1 MVLTA
6 PASGR
11 TPARGWVCP
20 LRKIAALFG
29 APVMAAALS
38 ARVTAAPAMPQAFS
52 GRVLVIYEDGVPVG
66 MTLE

>member
-1 MVLTA
+1 M
-6 PASGR
+6 
-11 TPARGWVCP
+11 
-20 LRKIAALFG
+20 RKIAALFG